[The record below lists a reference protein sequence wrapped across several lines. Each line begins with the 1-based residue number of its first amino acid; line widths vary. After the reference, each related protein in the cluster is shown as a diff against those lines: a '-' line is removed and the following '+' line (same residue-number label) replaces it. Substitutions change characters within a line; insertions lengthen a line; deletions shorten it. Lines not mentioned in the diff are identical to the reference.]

1 MILQEAEKDEKN
13 LRRRRIRYIRKLVS
27 EALSVRKVIHIR
39 RHKRP
44 KESVIDIDKED
55 VNNSLAVVEYV
66 QDLYKFYKLAE
77 SSSQVGDYID
87 LQYDINEQTRM
98 ILVNWLIDFHKKLKL
113 SPEVLY
119 LAVNIIDRYLAARLV
134 PRKDLL
140 LVGISAMVIAGK
152 YEKKS
157 PPKLKEYVDMAEG
170 VYKKDQILAT
180 EKAILAKLGWT
191 LAVPTTY
198 HFLVRFIK
206 AAVADKEMEDM
217 AFFMAELGLMKYAMI
232 NYSPSMLAASA
243 VYAAKYSLKM
253 TPLWNETLKY
263 HTGFS
268 EFQVIECAKQLTSFH
283 SEAAHQLWASYRK
296 YMSCWLAL

>member
-13 LRRRRIRYIRKLVS
+13 LRRRRIRYIKKLVS
-27 EALSVRKVIHIR
+27 EALSVRKVIHVR
-39 RHKRP
+39 RHTR

-66 QDLYKFYKLAE
+66 EDLYKFYKLAE
-77 SSSQVGDYID
+77 SSSRVGDYID
-87 LQYDINEQTRM
+87 LQFDINEHTRM
-98 ILVNWLIDFHKKLKL
+98 VLVNWLIDFHKKLKL

-119 LAVNIIDRYLAARLV
+119 LAVYIIDRYLAMRLV
-134 PRKDLL
+134 PRKDLF

-152 YEKKS
+152 YEEDS
-157 PPKLKEYVDMAEG
+157 PPKVKEYITMAEG
-170 VYKKDQILAT
+170 VDKKDQILAM
-180 EKAILAKLGWT
+180 EKAVLEKLDWT

-217 AFFMAELGLMKYAMI
+217 SFFMAELGLMKYAMI

-296 YMSCWLAL
+296 YMSCWLTL